1 MFWLVS
7 RSSAAPFT
15 LKTNP
20 VWRLNCLNIL
30 QIIPLPSI
38 NKQFLGGA
46 GVVKDVQKK
55 IFFFN
60 SQMFLVPNW
69 SKRD

>member
-7 RSSAAPFT
+7 GSPAAPLT

-20 VWRLNCLNIL
+20 VWRLKYLNIL
-30 QIIPLPSI
+30 QKIPLPSI

-46 GVVKDVQKK
+46 RVVKEVQ
-55 IFFFN
+55 FFFFFF
-60 SQMFLVPNW
+60 QFTDVFIPKL
-69 SKRD
+69 K

>member
-7 RSSAAPFT
+7 GSPAAPLT

-20 VWRLNCLNIL
+20 VWRLNYLNIL

-46 GVVKDVQKK
+46 GVVKDVQ
-55 IFFFN
+55 FFFF
-60 SQMFLVPNW
+60 QFTDVFIPKL
-69 SKRD
+69 K